1 MAQHFRLSAA
11 ARTISLGQVLRM
23 VDAEVETTFA
33 PAIWWQLL
41 HKSVNPLG
49 IPEQGIAQG
58 ADLEQLVPVAA
69 RASEAG
75 HLHAENDADT
85 AQADLGHEALEPQAS
100 LRRCPRVPLVLV
112 YHQNT
117 FPRPPQGYRVI
128 AQGVLQAGG
137 LLVRSEEHTSELQ
150 SPVHLVCR

>member
-1 MAQHFRLSAA
+1 MKFRLADGA
-11 ARTISLGQVLRM
+11 LETEQEAIVQRIGVINSLAV
-23 VDAEVETTFA
+23 
-33 PAIWWQLL
+33 
-41 HKSVNPLG
+41 
-49 IPEQGIAQG
+49 PEQGIAQG

-128 AQGVLQAGG
+128 A
-137 LLVRSEEHTSELQ
+137 
-150 SPVHLVCR
+150 